1 MSKIFNNQN
10 FQTEV
15 LENSHKK
22 LVVVDFYADWCAPCR
37 MLAPIIEEV
46 EKEIGDKIIIR
57 KLNIEDNNEIASKY
71 NVMSIPAILFFKN
84 GEVIESLI
92 GLQSKENIINTIKKY
107 I

>member
-1 MSKIFNNQN
+1 MSKVFNDQN

-15 LENSHKK
+15 LESSNKK
-22 LVVVDFYADWCAPCR
+22 LVIVDFYADWCAPCR
-37 MLAPIIEEV
+37 MLAPIIEEI
-46 EKEIGDKIIIR
+46 EKEMGDKIIIG

-71 NVMSIPAILFFKN
+71 NIMSIPAILFFKN

-92 GLQSKENIINTIKKY
+92 GLQSKESIIDVIKKH